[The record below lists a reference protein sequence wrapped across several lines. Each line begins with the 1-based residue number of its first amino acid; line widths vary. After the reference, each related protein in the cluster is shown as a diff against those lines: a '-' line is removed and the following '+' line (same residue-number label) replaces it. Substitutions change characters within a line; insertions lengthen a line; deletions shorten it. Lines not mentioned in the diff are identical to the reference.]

1 MADSARE
8 PVLKDRIAIVT
19 GGAKGLG
26 AAIAA
31 ELDSEGALVVVTDI
45 DGPGAERTAKELTRG
60 ESAVCDVRDDAAV
73 AALVADVVGRH
84 GRLDIMV
91 ANAGIATVT
100 SIAEMDFET
109 WRSVLAVNLDGVF
122 SSVRHAGSAMAAHG
136 GGSIIT
142 MASVTGFAGSPLI
155 AHYAA
160 AKAGV
165 ISLTKTAAIE
175 LRGHGV
181 RVNAVCPGFIGTDL
195 VTERAH
201 LFEQGLGVDDFGAV
215 INQTQG
221 RMGEVGDVAPLVA
234 FLASDRSRFSNAST
248 FVVDGG
254 LTASLV

>member
-1 MADSARE
+1 MAART
-8 PVLKDRIAIVT
+8 PVLEDKIAIVT

-26 AAIAA
+26 AAVAA
-31 ELDSEGALVVVTDI
+31 ELDSEGARVVVTDI
-45 DGPGAERTAKELTRG
+45 DGDGAAKTAAELARG

-73 AALVADVVGRH
+73 AALVGDVAARH

-100 SIAEMDFET
+100 PIAEMSFDT

-122 SSVRHAGSAMAAHG
+122 SSVRHAANAMAASG

-142 MASVTGFAGSPLI
+142 MASITGFAGAPLI

-160 AKAGV
+160 AKAAV
-165 ISLTKTAAIE
+165 ISLTKTAAVE
-175 LRGHGV
+175 FRGHGV
-181 RVNAVCPGFIGTDL
+181 RVNAICPGFIGTDL
-195 VTERAH
+195 VLDRAGQ
-201 LFEQGLGVDDFGAV
+201 FEQGLGIDDFNAV

-221 RMGEVGDVAPLVA
+221 RLGEVGDVAPLAA
-234 FLASDRSRFSNAST
+234 FLASNRSRFSNGST

-254 LTASLV
+254 MAASLV

>member
-1 MADSARE
+1 MADL
-8 PVLKDRIAIVT
+8 LKDKIAIVT

-31 ELDSEGALVVVTDI
+31 ELDSEGAHVVVTDI
-45 DGPGAERTAKELTRG
+45 DGDGARKSAAGLTRG

-73 AALVADVVGRH
+73 AALVEDVVARH

-91 ANAGIATVT
+91 ANAGITTLTPVT
-100 SIAEMDFET
+100 EMTMEI

-122 SSVRHAGSAMAAHG
+122 SSVRYAGRAMVATG

-142 MASVTGFAGSPLI
+142 MASITGFAGSPLI

-160 AKAGV
+160 AKAAV
-165 ISLTKTAAIE
+165 ISLTKTAATE

-181 RVNAVCPGFIGTDL
+181 RVNAICPGFIGTDL
-195 VTERAH
+195 VLDRKSQ
-201 LFEQGLGVDDFGAV
+201 FEQAMGIDDFGAV
-215 INQTQG
+215 LNQTQG
-221 RMGEVGDVAPLVA
+221 RLGEVGDVAPLAA
-234 FLASDRSRFSNAST
+234 FLASDRSRFSNGST

-254 LTASLV
+254 MSASLV